1 MFIFCFIAT
10 CLYIPKLNQLNIS
23 KTAPGMMSSTE
34 LVGEGPIFLTIKKV
48 RGKPFMIEL
57 KENIQKMRSENILR
71 FLLMNNKVITHN
83 SLLGMMLKF

>member
-1 MFIFCFIAT
+1 
-10 CLYIPKLNQLNIS
+10 
-23 KTAPGMMSSTE
+23 MSSTE

-71 FLLMNNKVITHN
+71 FLLMNSKVITHN
-83 SLLGMMLKF
+83 SHLGMMLKF